1 MRLRYLGDVLSLLR
15 ALAVLLVAYYLWH
28 EAWTA
33 ASFTAAFAWLTDPFD
48 GWAAK
53 KWGGLRDRYPNFDT
67 DGIADTILAVGSTVM
82 IEVYM
87 MRHFGVTSWQAVTVG
102 ALVLACILGGL
113 VMVLF
118 LAKAGETPVT
128 RLHRI
133 IVGSNMIVGHALLQ
147 IGATLVWLAY
157 MSKGWDQAVAVAI
170 ILACVA
176 VLQHEKIAL
185 WYSGRLRPIAAK

>member
-1 MRLRYLGDVLSLLR
+1 MRLKYFGDVLSLLR
-15 ALAVLLVAYYLWH
+15 ALAVLLVAYFLWH
-28 EAWTA
+28 EAWTG
-33 ASFTAAFAWLTDPFD
+33 ASVTVTLAWLTDPVD

-53 KWGGLRDRYPNFDT
+53 KWGGLRDRYPNFDV
-67 DGIADTILAVGSTVM
+67 DGIADTVLAVGSTVM

-102 ALVLACILGGL
+102 VLVLACILGGL

-128 RLHRI
+128 KLHRV
-133 IVGSNMIVGHALLQ
+133 IVGGNMVIGHSLLQ

-157 MSKGWDQAVAVAI
+157 MSKGWDQAVAMTI
-170 ILACVA
+170 TLLCVA
-176 VLQHEKIAL
+176 GLQREKIAL
-185 WYSGRLRPIAAK
+185 WCSGQLRPVITK